1 MPIYVFR
8 CGCGV
13 RFEHLAAMTDTAA
26 PGCPVCGGN
35 TRKVPAGF
43 SFGGRADPGLS
54 KNEMP
59 QTWRGVYDGSPEYV
73 DRMRRTWEQRQKL
86 EERHPEIAGDQR
98 PILAHEGRY
107 EKAPLRLGDPV
118 LRAGHGQGHG
128 HGHPHGPPSGGG
140 AVAPGT

>member
-13 RFEHLAAMTDTAA
+13 RFEHLAAMTETAA
-26 PGCPVCGGN
+26 PVCPVCGGD

-43 SFGGRADPGLS
+43 SLGGRANPGLS

-73 DRMRRTWEQRQKL
+73 DRMRRAW
-86 EERHPEIAGDQR
+86 
-98 PILAHEGRY
+98 
-107 EKAPLRLGDPV
+107 
-118 LRAGHGQGHG
+118 
-128 HGHPHGPPSGGG
+128 
-140 AVAPGT
+140 